1 MGWKFDD
8 AKPIYL
14 QIAERIREQIA
25 SGELAPGGKIPTVRE
40 IAETA
45 GVNPNTVQRALSDLE
60 SAALVASERGN
71 GGRFVTENSDILEK
85 LKHDLAHFAAADYIA
100 KMNKL
105 GFDKAAAGKYLREFK
120 EEQ

>member
-1 MGWKFDD
+1 LGWKFDD
-8 AKPIYL
+8 GKPIYL
-14 QIAERIREQIA
+14 QIAQRIREQIA
-25 SGELAPGGKIPTVRE
+25 SGELPPGGKIPTVRE

-71 GGRFVTENSDILEK
+71 GGRFVNDNPDILEK
-85 LKHDLAHFAAADYIA
+85 LKNDLAAAAAADYLA

-105 GFDKAAAGKYLREFK
+105 GFDKNSAADYLKSFK
-120 EEQ
+120 GEQ